1 MKPKTQPLRR
11 TSKPLRVTSM
21 RLSTARDRDSESWME
36 LGFEAQSAAPQ
47 GHADWSLAD
56 GTMVMS
62 ESLARKTMPAAAIKE
77 MRLRPCFYVAVD
89 NLPDALSRCAGSVL
103 GHAVEGLGMRN
114 ICLATP
120 NGMMVL
126 GERLA

>member
-1 MKPKTQPLRR
+1 MKPMTQ
-11 TSKPLRVTSM
+11 KLRVTSM
-21 RLSTARDRDSESWME
+21 RLSTAHDRDSESWME
-36 LGFEAQSAAPQ
+36 LGFETQAVVPQ
-47 GHADWSLAD
+47 GHANWTLND
-56 GTMVMS
+56 GMMVMS
-62 ESLARKTMPAAAIKE
+62 ESLARKTMPAAAIEE
-77 MRLRPCFYVAVD
+77 MRVRPCFYVAVD